1 MNSFLKN
8 ITDKV
13 FVNCVNNNYMTP
25 TGCIPT
31 VNNNPSIK

>member
-8 ITDKV
+8 ITNKMLI
-13 FVNCVNNNYMTP
+13 NNYMTP

-31 VNNNPSIK
+31 VNNNPSMK

>member
-13 FVNCVNNNYMTP
+13 FVNSVNNIYLTP
-25 TGCIPT
+25 TGCIPM
-31 VNNNPSIK
+31 KKQ